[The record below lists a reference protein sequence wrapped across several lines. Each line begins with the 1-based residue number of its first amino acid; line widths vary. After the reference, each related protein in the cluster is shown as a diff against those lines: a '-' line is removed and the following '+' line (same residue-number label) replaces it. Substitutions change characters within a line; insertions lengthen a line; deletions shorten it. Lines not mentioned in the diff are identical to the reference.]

1 MPAKMLLFDVAI
13 FIAVIICGNYC
24 VYAGDLNIT
33 ASTFSNL
40 KAGDIGTITLD
51 FEASSALPH
60 DGKLILILPAGFDAA
75 SATGTIITGM
85 DGSIATT
92 NNGQTI
98 TVSRNGDGTSLQP
111 STAVS
116 IRLNNI
122 RNPSISGT
130 TSRVR

>member
-75 SATGTIITGM
+75 SATGTIITGLRM
-85 DGSIATT
+85 PRLGSIASE
-92 NNGQTI
+92 NN
-98 TVSRNGDGTSLQP
+98 N
-111 STAVS
+111 STDMVVEIGKKKS
-116 IRLNNI
+116 I
-122 RNPSISGT
+122 
-130 TSRVR
+130 VE